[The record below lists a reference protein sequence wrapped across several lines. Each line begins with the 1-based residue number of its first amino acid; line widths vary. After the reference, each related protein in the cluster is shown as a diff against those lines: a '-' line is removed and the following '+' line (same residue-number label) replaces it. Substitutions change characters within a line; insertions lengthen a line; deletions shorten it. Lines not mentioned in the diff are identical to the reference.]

1 MQIIRIL
8 LGDIYKK
15 KRTIRR
21 RSFRK
26 LFPIGGLTLNEK
38 CCILKSNKKSTQS
51 IPDMKNFLN
60 ELFYEINDEWPILV
74 AGFIVGIIW
83 TSILIF

>member
-38 CCILKSNKKSTQS
+38 CCILKSNKKST
-51 IPDMKNFLN
+51 L
-60 ELFYEINDEWPILV
+60 L
-74 AGFIVGIIW
+74 
-83 TSILIF
+83 